1 MKKIFKYTFAFILGL
16 SLCSCDALFDS
27 VEGDLS
33 KMSEEDMTASQ
44 AGMERLLS
52 DVYNTIPMDAFNKKE
67 RNTTLASNSRN
78 ANYNVDVTGFWN
90 YTKMRSINL
99 FINGTIPPLF
109 PQKYST
115 PDTPPQPSLST
126 RNQTAR
132 AGSCC
137 RCRFPYR
144 R

>member
-1 MKKIFKYTFAFILGL
+1 MKNIFKYTFAIVLGL
-16 SLCSCDALFDS
+16 SLCSCDRMFDN

-33 KMSEEDMTASQ
+33 KMSGEDMVSSQ
-44 AGMERLLS
+44 AGLERLLS

-99 FINGTIPPLF
+99 FIKQVDEALE
-109 PQKYST
+109 
-115 PDTPPQPSLST
+115 
-126 RNQTAR
+126 
-132 AGSCC
+132 
-137 RCRFPYR
+137 
-144 R
+144 